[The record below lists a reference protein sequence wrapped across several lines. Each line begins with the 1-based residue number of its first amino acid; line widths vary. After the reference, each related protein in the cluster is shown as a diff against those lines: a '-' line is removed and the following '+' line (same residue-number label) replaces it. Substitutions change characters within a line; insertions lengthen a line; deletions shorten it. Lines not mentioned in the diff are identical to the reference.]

1 MRHLTL
7 LSIALLAL
15 MTCAACS
22 SSSTGRT
29 VGESVDDTTITATV
43 KAKLAAEKM
52 GTLTA
57 VDVDTRQRTVY
68 LNGVVP
74 SEELKQRAAN
84 IAWGVKGVQAVINNL
99 SIKTTG

>member
-1 MRHLTL
+1 MRHLKL

-15 MTCAACS
+15 LTLTAC
-22 SSSTGRT
+22 SSTGRT

-43 KAKLAAEKM
+43 KAKLAGEKM
-52 GTLTA
+52 GTLTS
-57 VDVDTRQRTVY
+57 VDVDTRHRTVY

-74 SEELKQRAAN
+74 SEDLKQRAAN